1 MNSRRSRSLDCRD
14 IRNRKR
20 SSRCQTQ
27 RSSEWTRWRR
37 STKVSSSG
45 HERLSA
51 SPRGECSSS
60 TCPRASAT
68 TRTIITV
75 RARGDPGQEEVY
87 IPLTGWATLHL
98 NGEEQR
104 LEPGTWARVGI
115 EQLRQIVPGPEGFQ
129 YIAIG
134 GAPGAAFVPP
144 AWTELGAAPP
154 SMPE

>member
-1 MNSRRSRSLDCRD
+1 MSRHTKSEKEFAMPDAT
-14 IRNRKR
+14 IKR
-20 SSRCQTQ
+20 VDEMETFY
-27 RSSEWTRWRR
+27 EGL
-37 STKVSSSG
+37 V
-45 HERLSA
+45 
-51 SPRGECSSS
+51 
-60 TCPRASAT
+60 
-68 TRTIITV
+68 V
-75 RARGDPGQEEVY
+75 RARASLGVNSWGMQLFNLPPSFGDYPNHHHGEGQGDPGQEEVY

-154 SMPE
+154 S